1 MLEWVG
7 HYVDLDYMLW
17 VRTQRRTYQNFEQS
31 APFSYPGEMAA
42 LPNYFD
48 LCDSPNG
55 SPHPHLCVF
64 PLLVHLSGP
73 QKEAD
78 KVVLV
83 GLRTEGV
90 IFISRKVGG
99 WVEQGEIS
107 FDLFWS
113 AGR

>member
-42 LPNYFD
+42 LPNHSH

-64 PLLVHLSGP
+64 PLLVHLPSP
-73 QKEAD
+73 QEEAD
-78 KVVLV
+78 KVIGTPIDLKRNFVLQ
-83 GLRTEGV
+83 EGWWL
-90 IFISRKVGG
+90 GG
-99 WVEQGEIS
+99 
-107 FDLFWS
+107 
-113 AGR
+113 AGRDIF

>member
-1 MLEWVG
+1 MSNVVHILHPKSVIFC
-7 HYVDLDYMLW
+7 LAA
-17 VRTQRRTYQNFEQS
+17 S
-31 APFSYPGEMAA
+31 GEMAA
-42 LPNYFD
+42 LPHYSD
-48 LCDSPNG
+48 LCDSPHG

-90 IFISRKVGG
+90 ISYFFPGKLGGGLSRARYLLTSSG
-99 WVEQGEIS
+99 Q
-107 FDLFWS
+107 L
-113 AGR
+113 AGRWERQLEST

>member
-17 VRTQRRTYQNFEQS
+17 VRTQRTKRCVT
-31 APFSYPGEMAA
+31 FSNPGEMAA
-42 LPNYFD
+42 FPNYFD

-55 SPHPHLCVF
+55 STHPHLCVF
-64 PLLVHLSGP
+64 PLPVHISGP
-73 QKEAD
+73 QEKAD
-78 KVVLV
+78 KVVFV
-83 GLRTEGV
+83 GLRTEGI
-90 IFISRKVGG
+90 IFVLRKVGG